1 MENLNSEEYLN
12 TNVKNLLQQLDA
24 LEAVPGLAIESGL
37 HHKVFLVE
45 NDSLQTPDR
54 VNLQEE
60 KEEKEEDD
68 NPDEHQVLLKKE
80 AEGEFA
86 SQNLRFNFY
95 SNNLIID
102 D

>member
-24 LEAVPGLAIESGL
+24 LEAVPGLAIES
-37 HHKVFLVE
+37 VFLVE

-60 KEEKEEDD
+60 KEEKEEDE

-86 SQNLRFNFY
+86 SQNLLFNFY
-95 SNNLIID
+95 SNNLIINY
-102 D
+102 